1 MSWTRAQPGRIN
13 SSSAVIMLLV
23 TVMVDPFRVS
33 GYTCPFAG
41 QCGAEDGPTTVHAIS
56 CHCQH
61 LRGHNKTHT
70 QQKRALQRALT
81 LCNAAWWSNEDTSV
95 FLKPGFKM
103 DTVVAPGALSLARD
117 EEFALK
123 GVLVDTTIRAP
134 TAVTYLNPGSAK
146 DKGAAYEAGYAA
158 KQGAKAKFAHYK
170 DTFDVDRWI
179 LVPFAQESFGRF
191 GEPAL
196 RFIAEVASHSAAC
209 RGGNK
214 QVIERRAGIIRKQI
228 IMEMSLS
235 LARELGERVCAY
247 VRGAIMA
254 GRRVDPV
261 SALLHP

>member
-1 MSWTRAQPGRIN
+1 M
-13 SSSAVIMLLV
+13 
-23 TVMVDPFRVS
+23 
-33 GYTCPFAG
+33 
-41 QCGAEDGPTTVHAIS
+41 
-56 CHCQH
+56 
-61 LRGHNKTHT
+61 
-70 QQKRALQRALT
+70 
-81 LCNAAWWSNEDTSV
+81 
-95 FLKPGFKM
+95 
-103 DTVVAPGALSLARD
+103 
-117 EEFALK
+117 
-123 GVLVDTTIRAP
+123 
-134 TAVTYLNPGSAK
+134 TYLNPGSAK

-214 QVIERRAGIIRKQI
+214 KVIERRAGIIRKQI